1 MSVISQSSMFYKD
14 VSYYIK
20 RKYKISPYIFD
31 SINVDDPFGTFII
44 VKWTQNKQKY
54 QIKISK
60 DSIGAARLHDF
71 MDLFGKGISLKY
83 PELLL

>member
-54 QIKISK
+54 QIEISK
-60 DSIGAARLHDF
+60 EFIGAARTADF
-71 MDLFGKGISLKY
+71 MDLFGKGMSKKY